1 MIEPTNL
8 QASGTMG
15 QIDAHIVVLIVLGIF
30 TLANTVIISLVKLG
44 INKFSGEMA
53 SLWEAITVIR
63 DKQELLR
70 ETLPKEYLRVA
81 GPGYMAIMESL
92 IRIERHFEEF
102 AQDCREGKCGGK
114 KAK

>member
-8 QASGTMG
+8 QASGATG
-15 QIDAHIVVLIVLGIF
+15 VDAYIVVLIVLGIL
-30 TLANTVIISLVKLG
+30 TCANTVIISLVKMG
-44 INKFSGEMA
+44 ISKFSGEL
-53 SLWEAITVIR
+53 SNLWEAVTMIR
-63 DKQELLR
+63 EKQELLR

-102 AQDCREGKCGGK
+102 AQDCRDGKCGGK